1 GIFKTKETFKAKE
14 TFRVEETFLKKR
26 IPLKLR
32 KPLKLR
38 RSLKKKIKTV
48 SKIWPLSKKRQ
59 KRQFF
64 FNTIL
69 FVIIIKKMTINQ
81 KNRVIKKGK
90 KKVDKSTESTNVQVV
105 KKKRGPKRS
114 AEITRITNQ
123 RRVIGKA
130 YLELYVNNCLDVK
143 WGNGLMAL
151 ARFLQYGKGYVKKSG
166 EDLAIN
172 TIRIEL
178 GELLKEILEEKPKGR
193 KKF

>member
-1 GIFKTKETFKAKE
+1 
-14 TFRVEETFLKKR
+14 
-26 IPLKLR
+26 
-32 KPLKLR
+32 
-38 RSLKKKIKTV
+38 
-48 SKIWPLSKKRQ
+48 
-59 KRQFF
+59 
-64 FNTIL
+64 
-69 FVIIIKKMTINQ
+69 MTINQ

-166 EDLAIN
+166 EALAIN